1 MYELLNE
8 AIRMGKPLY
17 TYSYPIYGGIR
28 CCKTIHQLRQRYCE
42 NPFFR
47 PDKKEVLKPFT
58 RVFTPGRLD
67 ETLESLRRSLERYRA
82 EVESLRNGLDADAW
96 VKMPRWNERQRALIS
111 QGHVR
116 VSSQGR
122 GVRLLA
128 QVNYYDID
136 PGLLKEREKVEEL
149 VKLNTEAALW
159 RALLKFLESKVVREV

>member
-67 ETLESLRRSLERYRA
+67 ETLIL
-82 EVESLRNGLDADAW
+82 
-96 VKMPRWNERQRALIS
+96 PS
-111 QGHVR
+111 QV
-116 VSSQGR
+116 
-122 GVRLLA
+122 
-128 QVNYYDID
+128 
-136 PGLLKEREKVEEL
+136 PKERLMEMGG
-149 VKLNTEAALW
+149 TT
-159 RALLKFLESKVVREV
+159 RVRYSPQVG